1 MGLGCAPVTRFT
13 VKQKIGYT
21 DLAFRLPLPVWQ
33 AQEKPDR
40 RQTPGSGRG
49 LIPAAMLAWI

>member
-1 MGLGCAPVTRFT
+1 MTRFT